1 MFLSR
6 VLKGATDMIRAY
18 AIVLII
24 STAVVW
30 TAGCQEEQASPDVK
44 TARLIAVENREL
56 KAQLQAEIKNR
67 DNEIQNLKD
76 KTKKQDDEIK
86 NLAEQLSQ
94 CEKASDAKIEKIQKD
109 MGEQNIS
116 FITNLV
122 DKNSELTTEV
132 ERLKAELAK
141 AKGEK

>member
-24 STAVVW
+24 STAAVW
-30 TAGCQEEQASPDVK
+30 TAGCQEEQVSSGDK
-44 TARLIAVENREL
+44 MARLMALENREL

-86 NLAEQLSQ
+86 NLSEQLSR
-94 CEKASDAKIEKIQKD
+94 CEKASNAK
-109 MGEQNIS
+109 M
-116 FITNLV
+116 
-122 DKNSELTTEV
+122 
-132 ERLKAELAK
+132 
-141 AKGEK
+141 